1 MHMFLQKCLLKFF
14 FQFKVPSQAPPK
26 NVVFNY
32 DVFKETTKEN
42 VLTKAILKQFVQ
54 IQSAR
59 DAAWDYHTLKRSY
72 DTLRALKGVK
82 PENTKVTS

>member
-1 MHMFLQKCLLKFF
+1 MSESFHEILLL
-14 FQFKVPSQAPPK
+14 FQFKVPPATPHK
-26 NVVFNY
+26 N
-32 DVFKETTKEN
+32 DKITSKIFKETTIEN
-42 VLTKAILKQFVQ
+42 VLTKAILKQFDQ